1 VPLSEAEQIHPALR
15 ERGARTEPLVYDDAG
30 HGLQKLPNKLHAYPQ
45 VVAFVDEILGRQT
58 GT

>member
-1 VPLSEAEQIHPALR
+1 V
-15 ERGARTEPLVYDDAG
+15 RTELLVYDDEG